1 MKKFYFVS
9 ALLIIASMILAAC
22 GGGAAPAT
30 EAPATEAPA
39 TEAPATEAPAT
50 EAPADVI
57 SVGQVTDLGGI
68 DDKSFNQGAW
78 QGVENAVADFGV
90 EGKYLEST
98 QQSDYAKNI
107 QQFVDEDTD
116 LIITVGFLFG
126 VDTAVAAKANP
137 DTSFAIVDY
146 SYPDCFGTD
155 FTEGQTCGSAS
166 EIPNVLGLT
175 FATDQAGFLAGYAAA
190 ASTQTGKVA
199 TFGGINIPPVTIF
212 MKGFEAG
219 VNYYNAQKGT
229 TVEVLGWDTA
239 ANDGSFTGNFESLD
253 DGRSFAESFVQEGAD
268 VIMPVAGPVGLG
280 SAAYCQETASCW
292 IIGVDVDWTV
302 SAAEYTDVIL
312 TSVLKNVNVAV
323 YDATASM
330 VDGSFAG
337 GVYVGTLENGGVG
350 LADVAGASDELKAEL
365 EAVRQGIID
374 GTISVE

>member
-1 MKKFYFVS
+1 MKKLYFVS

-22 GGGAAPAT
+22 GTPAT
-30 EAPATEAPA
+30 EAPTEAPTEA
-39 TEAPATEAPAT
+39 MTEAPTEAMT
-50 EAPADVI
+50 EAPADVV

-68 DDKSFNQGAW
+68 DDKSFNAGAYQGIEQAM
-78 QGVENAVADFGV
+78 ADFGV

-98 QQSDYAKNI
+98 QQSDYNKNI
-107 QQFVDEDTD
+107 QQFVDEGTD
-116 LIITVGFLFG
+116 LIVTVGFLLG

-137 DTSFAIVDY
+137 DTKFAIVDY
-146 SYPDCFGTD
+146 AYPDCFGTD
-155 FTEGQTCGSAS
+155 FVEGQTCGSAT
-166 EIPNVLGLT
+166 EMPNVLGLT
-175 FATDQAGFLAGYAAA
+175 FSTDQAAFLAGYAAA

-212 MKGFEAG
+212 MKGFQAG

-229 TVEVLGWDTA
+229 AVEVLGWDTA
-239 ANDGSFTGNFESLD
+239 ANDGSFTGNFDSLD

-280 SAAYCQETASCW
+280 SAAYCQETDSCW

-312 TSVLKNVNVAV
+312 TSVLKNVNTAV
-323 YDATASM
+323 YDTTASV

-337 GVYVGTLENGGVG
+337 GVYVGTLSNGGVG
-350 LADVAGASDELKAEL
+350 LADVTGASDELKAEL
-365 EAVRQGIID
+365 ETIQQGIID